1 MGLFVAGTSCQT
13 PELLRRDS
21 DSSQQRLNEIISS
34 LHDDHDHPDDDHDH
48 LDDDHDHVN
57 DDGNDERHPLLI
69 MMVRIIILRMMFMI
83 IMWIMII
90 IPLMMLRIMMMIP
103 LFIAMMMNINYS
115 VDDVH
120 Q

>member
-1 MGLFVAGTSCQT
+1 MMILRMGLFVAGTSCQT

-57 DDGNDERHPLLI
+57 DDGNDDSS
-69 MMVRIIILRMMFMI
+69 
-83 IMWIMII
+83 
-90 IPLMMLRIMMMIP
+90 LMMI
-103 LFIAMMMNINYS
+103 
-115 VDDVH
+115 H
-120 Q
+120 H